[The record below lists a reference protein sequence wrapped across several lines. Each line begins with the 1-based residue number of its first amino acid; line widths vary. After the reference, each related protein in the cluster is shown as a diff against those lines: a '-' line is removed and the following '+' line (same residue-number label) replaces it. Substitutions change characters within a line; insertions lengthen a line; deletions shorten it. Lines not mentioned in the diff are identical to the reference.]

1 MKQAVNQ
8 ADSTKTSL
16 DKVSIEQKAKEVN
29 NTEDKRLLK
38 LNETNQFHRYL
49 EASGDCV

>member
-8 ADSTKTSL
+8 ADSLNAPL
-16 DKVSIEQKAKEVN
+16 DETTIEQKTKEAK

-49 EASGDCV
+49 EASCDCV